1 MLLTSLSYISA
12 GRRRAGGANVEWDVN
27 GVPRTSSAAACFV
40 CWMKIVHPTRTEGKN
55 LVDPLSILSL
65 VSLVS
70 DIAVNVVALATDAW
84 NAVAPLLPH

>member
-1 MLLTSLSYISA
+1 
-12 GRRRAGGANVEWDVN
+12 
-27 GVPRTSSAAACFV
+27 
-40 CWMKIVHPTRTEGKN
+40 MKIVHPTRMEGKN